1 MKAIFGQSMKR
12 SLKLV
17 ILATVIFGVF
27 AIQFLTNI
35 YYGRLLTINELLLYL
50 DVMLFSLVMIVYNSL
65 KKSYLK
71 YTIGVIGF
79 IIFTIFGLIGIILS
93 YTSTVYYFITLI
105 VFIVIELYFMDRFLG
120 LPIGEKLNRIIIKN
134 TKS

>member
-105 VFIVIELYFMDRFLG
+105 VSIVIELYFMDRFLG

>member
-12 SLKLV
+12 NLKLV
-17 ILATVIFGVF
+17 ILAMVIFGVF
-27 AIQFLTNI
+27 TIQFLTNI